1 MVVRITIPD
10 PDRRLIRRRHHPV
23 DHRRKNNR
31 CQANIYL
38 NIIDKGKDTS

>member
-31 CQANIYL
+31 CQAYTQYL
-38 NIIDKGKDTS
+38 SEHSR